1 MIALKNIHKVYD
13 KDGVQT
19 QALGG
24 ISLSI
29 DKSEFLMI
37 LGQSGSGKTTLL
49 NIIGM
54 IDTPTS
60 GDYSF
65 QGKNMASLNLNELAL
80 FRRKEVGFVF
90 QSFNLISDMKVIEN
104 VEAPLGYMGIKS
116 KERHKR
122 SLEVLKKVSI
132 SDKANRF
139 PTQLSGG
146 QQQRVAIARS
156 LITAPSL
163 ILADEPT
170 GNLDTK
176 TTTEIM
182 GLLSEINKQG
192 TTIVMIT
199 HNLDM
204 LKYATRSLTISDG
217 HLINS
222 ATL

>member
-1 MIALKNIHKVYD
+1 MIVLENIRKIYD
-13 KDGVQT
+13 KDGVKT
-19 QALGG
+19 QALNG
-24 ISLSI
+24 ISLSVE
-29 DKSEFLMI
+29 KGEFLMI

-49 NIIGM
+49 NIMGM

-60 GDYSF
+60 GNYSF
-65 QGKNMASLNLNELAL
+65 QNRNMASLNLNELAL

-104 VEAPLGYMGIKS
+104 VEAPLGYMGISS

-122 SLEVLKKVSI
+122 SLEVLKKVGI
-132 SDKANRF
+132 PDKASRF
-139 PTQLSGG
+139 PAQLSGG

-170 GNLDTK
+170 GNLDTN

-182 GLLSEINKQG
+182 ALLTEINKQG

-204 LKYATRSLTISDG
+204 LKFATRSLTIRDG
-217 HLINS
+217 EIIQI
-222 ATL
+222 

>member
-1 MIALKNIHKVYD
+1 MIALKNIHKIYN

-19 QALGG
+19 QALDG

-29 DKSEFLMI
+29 DKGEFLMI

-49 NIIGM
+49 NIMGM

-65 QGKNMASLNLNELAL
+65 QNRNMASLNLNELAL

-104 VEAPLGYMGIKS
+104 VEAPLGYMGIKG

-122 SLEVLKKVSI
+122 SLEVLKKVGI
-132 SDKANRF
+132 ADKASRF
-139 PTQLSGG
+139 PAQLSGG

-170 GNLDTK
+170 GNLDTN

-182 GLLSEINKQG
+182 ALLTEINKQG

-204 LKYATRSLTISDG
+204 LKFATRSLTIRDG
-217 HLINS
+217 NL
-222 ATL
+222 T